1 MYASALRSE
10 TISPAEPRR
19 QRADGRV
26 ALTVAGGSFA
36 TRAVRV
42 AESGSLRVRMP
53 RVPGPTLEAV
63 LINTAGG
70 IACGD
75 RFAIDVDAGP
85 GAQVT
90 LATPAAE
97 RVYRSD
103 GATADL
109 AVRLELGAGADVAW
123 LPQETILFDR
133 ARVRRRIEAD
143 LTGDASL
150 LVFEAVVFGR
160 EARGEEVSEGFFEDR
175 WRIRRGRASRLCRHA
190 AARRS
195 DRRPARPAA
204 PSPPARGRSRPA
216 STSPPTP
223 RAGSRRPER
232 S

>member
-26 ALTVAGGSFA
+26 AITVAGGSFA

-109 AVRLELGAGADVAW
+109 AVRLELGAGAD
-123 LPQETILFDR
+123 
-133 ARVRRRIEAD
+133 ARVAAAGDDPVRSGARPAADRGRPDRRCQPPRVRGRGVRTRSARRGGGRR
-143 LTGDASL
+143 LLRGSL
-150 LVFEAVVFGR
+150 AHS
-160 EARGEEVSEGFFEDR
+160 A
-175 WRIRRGRASRLCRHA
+175 GRASRLCRYA

-195 DRRPARPAA
+195 DRRPARPA
-204 PSPPARGRSRPA
+204 RHRRR
-216 STSPPTP
+216 
-223 RAGSRRPER
+223 RAGARDLPLRRP
-232 S
+232 